1 MKIQATF
8 FGQTRTVRATP
19 HNMRDDEQPEEIMW
33 IEQPGDMYALLS
45 PEYKNKRVALVHR
58 HDWLAAPGARK

>member
-1 MKIQATF
+1 
-8 FGQTRTVRATP
+8 
-19 HNMRDDEQPEEIMW
+19 MRDDEQPEEIMW